1 MLPGEWAARTWD
13 TVTFLLRQQI
23 HRAPVSSRYSDKI
36 HCHPFFL
43 FSSLICMFVACF
55 ENKQMFEKYCVMY
68 SGIISTYLFI
78 QMAAY
83 CTPSEDTLNEA
94 PPPPHPML
102 CKLVVFGFLR
112 AVFSGSRPQ
121 LWWHWLHTLTLPWF
135 SSLLL
140 LFLQTPGWEIVQS
153 CFLLRCWY
161 SECWKRNAVGEGPA
175 ESCLGS
181 WQCRVEEEGPSLCP
195 GRCLAMGRSQ
205 ALFRSQLSYLPTVW
219 PWVDSVSSL
228 NLFSAVCGFAL
239 NCSHSPS
246 LIPLWGA
253 KMPFVSWH
261 SLTFFALAGVF
272 RFQPEGISFARLSPD
287 HPQRHICSLSLRTL
301 PLSVTSSSATV
312 LQKMLSLC
320 LRLRAL

>member
-1 MLPGEWAARTWD
+1 MLLGEWAARTWD
-13 TVTFLLRQQI
+13 TVTFLLRQQT

-36 HCHPFFL
+36 HCRPFFL
-43 FSSLICMFVACF
+43 FSSLICMLHVLRISKCLRSIVWCTLALF
-55 ENKQMFEKYCVMY
+55 QLIY
-68 SGIISTYLFI
+68 SFRWLHIAHLLRTHWVR
-78 QMAAY
+78 
-83 CTPSEDTLNEA
+83 PR
-94 PPPPHPML
+94 PHPML

-161 SECWKRNAVGEGPA
+161 SECWKRNTVGEGPA
-175 ESCLGS
+175 ELCLGS

-239 NCSHSPS
+239 NCSHSPA
-246 LIPLWGA
+246 LIPLWGT

-287 HPQRHICSLSLRTL
+287 HPQRHICSLSPGTL
-301 PLSVTSSSATV
+301 PLSVTSSRATV